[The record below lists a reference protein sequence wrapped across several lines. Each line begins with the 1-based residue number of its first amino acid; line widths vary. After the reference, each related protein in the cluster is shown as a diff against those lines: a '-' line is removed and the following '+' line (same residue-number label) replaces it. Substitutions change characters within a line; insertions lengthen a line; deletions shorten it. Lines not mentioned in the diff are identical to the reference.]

1 MATVMTEKR
10 DNLEWGRRAG
20 GGKSKVKFQGATWT
34 GTMLVE
40 NSDDTNE
47 GNYKIYGHFS
57 KC

>member
-1 MATVMTEKR
+1 MTEKR
-10 DNLEWGRRAG
+10 DNLEWGSRAG

-40 NSDDTNE
+40 YSDDTNE